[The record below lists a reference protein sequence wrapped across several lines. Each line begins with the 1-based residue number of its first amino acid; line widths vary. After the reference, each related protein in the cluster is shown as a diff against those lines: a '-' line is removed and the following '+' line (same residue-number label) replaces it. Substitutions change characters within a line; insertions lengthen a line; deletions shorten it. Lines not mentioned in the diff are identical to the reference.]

1 MAKTIAVTEQPS
13 TGLQQL
19 KSQPARL
26 DRVPQGRAQ
35 RDAQGDLA
43 LARRGAVDHDRRPR
57 HRLHLRRVLLAG
69 GQHHRPGDRGPAAPP
84 DHSTKQI
91 RAFPGKASR
100 EKQTMREKGTTMAA
114 EEQNPEE
121 QNPEGERPET
131 HEQLA
136 PPVNENFKWYII
148 HAYSGFERKVR
159 ESLESRITAFGL
171 QNRIGRIMIP
181 TEPVTELRNGK
192 KYTIERV
199 FLPGYVLVE
208 MELDNDLWHV
218 IKNTPRV
225 TGFLGTGD
233 KPVALSEQE
242 VSSILFRS
250 DAAKDKPSMKVKFEK
265 GEQVRINEGP
275 FANFTGAV
283 DDVNEDRQTLKV
295 MVSIFGRSTPVEIEF
310 SKVDKVD
317 RVALPT

>member
-1 MAKTIAVTEQPS
+1 MMYE
-13 TGLQQL
+13 
-19 KSQPARL
+19 
-26 DRVPQGRAQ
+26 
-35 RDAQGDLA
+35 
-43 LARRGAVDHDRRPR
+43 
-57 HRLHLRRVLLAG
+57 
-69 GQHHRPGDRGPAAPP
+69 
-84 DHSTKQI
+84 
-91 RAFPGKASR
+91 
-100 EKQTMREKGTTMAA
+100 EGTTMAA
-114 EEQNPEE
+114 DELNPETKT
-121 QNPEGERPET
+121 PEE
-131 HEQLA
+131 LA
-136 PPVNENFKWYII
+136 AAGVQVEEHLDPPVNENFKWYII

-159 ESLESRITAFGL
+159 ESLESRIMAFGL

-233 KPVALSEQE
+233 SPVALSEQE

-250 DAAKDKPSMKVKFEK
+250 DVSKDKPATKIKFEK

-275 FANFTGAV
+275 FANFNGAV
-283 DDVNEDRQTLKV
+283 DDVNEDKQTLKV

-310 SKVDKVD
+310 SKVDKM
-317 RVALPT
+317 TE

>member
-1 MAKTIAVTEQPS
+1 MTQQEGTI
-13 TGLQQL
+13 
-19 KSQPARL
+19 
-26 DRVPQGRAQ
+26 
-35 RDAQGDLA
+35 
-43 LARRGAVDHDRRPR
+43 
-57 HRLHLRRVLLAG
+57 
-69 GQHHRPGDRGPAAPP
+69 
-84 DHSTKQI
+84 
-91 RAFPGKASR
+91 
-100 EKQTMREKGTTMAA
+100 MA
-114 EEQNPEE
+114 EEL
-121 QNPEGERPET
+121 NPEGQQPEE
-131 HEQLA
+131 HLE
-136 PPVNENFKWYII
+136 PPVNANFKWYII

-233 KPVALSEQE
+233 SPVALSEQE

-250 DAAKDKPSMKVKFEK
+250 DVSKDKPATKIKFEK

-275 FANFTGAV
+275 FANFNGAV
-283 DDVNEDRQTLKV
+283 DDVNEDKQTLKV

-310 SKVDKVD
+310 SKVDKMTD
-317 RVALPT
+317 E

>member
-1 MAKTIAVTEQPS
+1 MADEQ
-13 TGLQQL
+13 
-19 KSQPARL
+19 
-26 DRVPQGRAQ
+26 V
-35 RDAQGDLA
+35 
-43 LARRGAVDHDRRPR
+43 
-57 HRLHLRRVLLAG
+57 
-69 GQHHRPGDRGPAAPP
+69 
-84 DHSTKQI
+84 
-91 RAFPGKASR
+91 
-100 EKQTMREKGTTMAA
+100 
-114 EEQNPEE
+114 
-121 QNPEGERPET
+121 PET
-131 HEQLA
+131 PGGDPPAEHLA

-159 ESLESRITAFGL
+159 ESLESRIMAFGL

-233 KPVALSEQE
+233 SPVALSEAE

-250 DAAKDKPSMKVKFEK
+250 ESAKDKPAQKIKFEK

-275 FANFTGAV
+275 FANFNGTV

-310 SKVDKVD
+310 AKVEKME
-317 RVALPT
+317 AE

>member
-1 MAKTIAVTEQPS
+1 MAVDEQTPEQQPGGEQP
-13 TGLQQL
+13 
-19 KSQPARL
+19 A
-26 DRVPQGRAQ
+26 
-35 RDAQGDLA
+35 
-43 LARRGAVDHDRRPR
+43 
-57 HRLHLRRVLLAG
+57 
-69 GQHHRPGDRGPAAPP
+69 
-84 DHSTKQI
+84 
-91 RAFPGKASR
+91 
-100 EKQTMREKGTTMAA
+100 
-114 EEQNPEE
+114 
-121 QNPEGERPET
+121 
-131 HEQLA
+131 EQLA

-159 ESLESRITAFGL
+159 ESLESRVQAFGL
-171 QNRIGRIMIP
+171 QNKIGRIMIP
-181 TEPVTELRNGK
+181 TEPVTEVRNGK

-208 MELDNDLWHV
+208 MDLDNDLWHV

-233 KPVALSEQE
+233 KPVALSEAE

-250 DAAKDKPSMKVKFEK
+250 EQQKDKPTLKIKFEK

-275 FANFTGAV
+275 FANFNGTV

-310 SKVDKVD
+310 AKVDKV
-317 RVALPT
+317 VA

>member
-1 MAKTIAVTEQPS
+1 MHKEGTS
-13 TGLQQL
+13 NM
-19 KSQPARL
+19 
-26 DRVPQGRAQ
+26 
-35 RDAQGDLA
+35 
-43 LARRGAVDHDRRPR
+43 AVDE
-57 HRLHLRRVLLAG
+57 
-69 GQHHRPGDRGPAAPP
+69 QTP
-84 DHSTKQI
+84 D
-91 RAFPGKASR
+91 A
-100 EKQTMREKGTTMAA
+100 
-114 EEQNPEE
+114 
-121 QNPEGERPET
+121 QNPEGEQPT
-131 HEQLA
+131 EQLA

-159 ESLESRITAFGL
+159 ESLESRIQAFGL

-208 MELDNDLWHV
+208 MDLDNDLWHV

-250 DAAKDKPSMKVKFEK
+250 EAAKDKPTLKVKFEK

-275 FANFTGAV
+275 FANFNGTV

-310 SKVDKVD
+310 AKVDKME
-317 RVALPT
+317 A

>member
-1 MAKTIAVTEQPS
+1 
-13 TGLQQL
+13 
-19 KSQPARL
+19 
-26 DRVPQGRAQ
+26 
-35 RDAQGDLA
+35 
-43 LARRGAVDHDRRPR
+43 
-57 HRLHLRRVLLAG
+57 
-69 GQHHRPGDRGPAAPP
+69 
-84 DHSTKQI
+84 
-91 RAFPGKASR
+91 
-100 EKQTMREKGTTMAA
+100 MAA
-114 EEQNPEE
+114 EEQNPVEATPAAE
-121 QNPEGERPET
+121 QPT
-131 HEQLA
+131 EQLA

-171 QNRIGRIMIP
+171 QNKIGRIMIP

-208 MELDNDLWHV
+208 MDLDNDLWHV

-233 KPVALSEQE
+233 NPVALSEQE

-250 DAAKDKPSMKVKFEK
+250 ESTTNKPSMKVKFEK

-275 FANFTGAV
+275 FANFTGTV

-310 SKVDKVD
+310 SKVDKVE
-317 RVALPT
+317 V